1 MPLTK
6 GEAHG
11 RKGYAVNAKKILA
24 LLAVVLFFTAPSL
37 HGAGKEALEIAP
49 DFTLAD
55 QNGDPVTLTEVLEDH
70 RGAVIVFYPKDD
82 TKG

>member
-1 MPLTK
+1 MYTN
-6 GEAHG
+6 
-11 RKGYAVNAKKILA
+11 RILL
-24 LLAVVLFFTAPSL
+24 LLAAILIFPASSL
-37 HGAGKEALEIAP
+37 HGAGNGALEIAP